1 MTESDLSSDSDL
13 PKSRDEG
20 ETADKVKKDGPEFGN
35 EEHKFI
41 YPN

>member
-1 MTESDLSSDSDL
+1 MTESDLSSDAEQL
-13 PKSRDEG
+13 KSGDEG